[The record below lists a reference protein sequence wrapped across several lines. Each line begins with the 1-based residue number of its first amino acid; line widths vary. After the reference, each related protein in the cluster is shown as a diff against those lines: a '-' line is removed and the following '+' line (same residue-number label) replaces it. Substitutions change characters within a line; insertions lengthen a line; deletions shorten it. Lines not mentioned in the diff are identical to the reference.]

1 MKTEVNQSKLVGIT
15 DIRKQYINLSPKRI
29 RRFVKLYLDPKLIG
43 NRLFVEREKLEDNI
57 AVIYC
62 QNGHLFSLPPNRRVG
77 KLIICGVF
85 YIVGVKDGLLQSLT
99 DTDVVKYSLQYWRS
113 ESYTDDEIID
123 SWLQYPA

>member
-1 MKTEVNQSKLVGIT
+1 MVTALKFEPNK
-15 DIRKQYINLSPKRI
+15 SPYPCQI
-29 RRFVKLYLDPKLIG
+29 CDHGEYLNHCISPDFPLIYTASSM
-43 NRLFVEREKLEDNI
+43 KLEDNI

-62 QNGHLFSLPPNRRVG
+62 QNGHLFSLPPNRKVG
-77 KLIICGVF
+77 KLIICGAF

-113 ESYTDDEIID
+113 ESYSDEEIID